1 MSFYG
6 KIFAFVLAAALVA
19 GTAWYIVK
27 DRPAPEAN
35 PAPQIQDLDYD
46 TLIAYY
52 FSQRP
57 DLADKPLGYDYALFE
72 DCRAV
77 KDAEDGNT
85 VQRRGE
91 FQAAFEKWVK
101 ALPADMALPER
112 AIVHMTGTF
121 GPYNEAT
128 QMLYFDPLDV
138 DSIVRIQKQRGRIV
152 YTCHPSNAAIWPE
165 EFHVRFTNGDAFNGI
180 PLPPAIAK
188 RLETDK
194 GQKVEITMTV
204 SLGDMD
210 TRKTTVLKAT
220 PTVTATIL
228 DMQIVHVDRLGKK
241 IRDLYTFDA
250 AAVAALNAAWDEKV
264 NGSRMP
270 ANSETFARWADAL
283 QPDLK
288 LVEKFG
294 YAQATDPLRSI
305 GFAVT
310 RADLDY
316 PRTTGAVPRDL
327 LPTGAINV
335 RPVWMRIGT
344 TPKEMEFKTD
354 IGTVALQ
361 FSNQWDYDGKF
372 HTISPELLA
381 LLLRADLGVEWSATM
396 VFTPLIYFEDTK
408 NGKPRHVF
416 RGRIERMDYT
426 AKTPIKNETAAT
438 VFTEQTLVRKKH
450 IP

>member
-6 KIFAFVLAAALVA
+6 KIMALFLTAVLALGGIWLV
-19 GTAWYIVK
+19 VQK
-27 DRPAPEAN
+27 PSAPQAE
-35 PAPQIQDLDYD
+35 APQIKPLDYD

-52 FSQRP
+52 FSKRP
-57 DLADKPLGYDYALFE
+57 DLADQPLGYDYALFD

-77 KDAEDGNT
+77 KDTAESDT
-85 VQRRGE
+85 VQRRAAY
-91 FQAAFEKWVK
+91 QAAFENWVK
-101 ALPADMALPER
+101 SLPADAALPER

-128 QMLYFDPLDV
+128 QRLYFDPLDP

-152 YTCHPSNAAIWPE
+152 HTCHPVNAAVWPE
-165 EFHVRFTNGDAFNGI
+165 EFHVRFANGDAFNGI
-180 PLPPAIAK
+180 PLNPAIAA

-204 SLGDMD
+204 ALGEMD
-210 TRKTTVLKAT
+210 TRTTTVLKST

-228 DMQIVHVDRLGKK
+228 DMQVTHVDKLGNSL
-241 IRDLYTFDA
+241 RALHTFDA
-250 AAVAALNAAWDEKV
+250 DAVLALNAAWDEKL
-264 NGSRMP
+264 NGARMP
-270 ANSETFARWADAL
+270 ADGETFARWADHL

-294 YAQATDPLRSI
+294 FAQTAEPLRAI

-316 PRTTGAVPRDL
+316 PRRTGAVPRDL
-327 LPTGAINV
+327 LPNGTIHA

-344 TPKEMEFKTD
+344 TAKEMEFQTD

-372 HTISPELLA
+372 HTISPALLQ
-381 LLLRADLGVEWSATM
+381 LLLRADLGVEWSAHM
-396 VFTPLIYFEDTK
+396 VFTPLIYFEDKK
-408 NGKPRHVF
+408 NDKPRHVL

-426 AKTPIKNETAAT
+426 AKTPIKNETAST
-438 VFTEQTLVRKKH
+438 VFTDQTLVRRKH